1 MPNIDIE
8 VDANLQEAFQIPTC
22 VDLGL
27 PNAGELKLRLPTGG
41 TFQAFADIS
50 KGIPT
55 DCSMTFNLMLQLAPF
70 LAAIECPLKI
80 LKLLKP
86 LIEIVNS
93 LPGIPPVK
101 AIKEFGE
108 AAADLTESCILK
120 IAVPELAII
129 PFIQDL
135 LCLIL
140 KVLRCFRSQMKSL
153 LAIMGPLTLQL
164 QTAQADGNDELV
176 ATIQCA
182 QQNAQT
188 QATQLMN
195 SLGPVG
201 VLLDLAGP
209 LFGIAGVQAIQLPA
223 LGSATDLNALR
234 SAVKS
239 IQSVE
244 ATIQI
249 AADALGGCN

>member
-8 VDANLQEAFQIPTC
+8 VDADLQEAFQIPTC

-153 LAIMGPLTLQL
+153 LAIMGPLTLRL

-234 SAVKS
+234 SVVKS

>member
-8 VDANLQEAFQIPTC
+8 VDADLQKAFQIPTC

-27 PNAGELKLRLPTGG
+27 PSAGELKLRLPTGG

-223 LGSATDLNALR
+223 LGSATDLNTLR
-234 SAVKS
+234 SVVKS

>member
-8 VDANLQEAFQIPTC
+8 VDADLQEAFQIPKC

-93 LPGIPPVK
+93 LPGIPPFK

-234 SAVKS
+234 SVVKS

>member
-8 VDANLQEAFQIPTC
+8 VDADLKDAFQIPTC

-41 TFQAFADIS
+41 TFRAFADIS

-55 DCSMTFNLMLQLAPF
+55 DCSLTFSLMLQLAPF

-140 KVLRCFRSQMKSL
+140 KVLRCFRSQMIAPQHHGAAGF
-153 LAIMGPLTLQL
+153 AIT
-164 QTAQADGNDELV
+164 DGAGRWQRRTGGDNPVCAEERGDTSVATDEL
-176 ATIQCA
+176 
-182 QQNAQT
+182 
-188 QATQLMN
+188 
-195 SLGPVG
+195 LG
-201 VLLDLAGP
+201 AG
-209 LFGIAGVQAIQLPA
+209 
-223 LGSATDLNALR
+223 GSAAGLGGP
-234 SAVKS
+234 AVWHRGS
-239 IQSVE
+239 
-244 ATIQI
+244 
-249 AADALGGCN
+249 AADPTAVVGERY

>member
-8 VDANLQEAFQIPTC
+8 VDADLQEAFQIPTC

-234 SAVKS
+234 SVVKS

>member
-8 VDANLQEAFQIPTC
+8 VDADLQEAFQIPTC

-129 PFIQDL
+129 PFLQDL

-234 SAVKS
+234 SVVKS